1 MDIIKLRKDLI
12 DGKINVS
19 DVSSYIG
26 DIKCLYEEFMNG
38 LRPFDKDEVFNLI
51 MIFLDYY
58 TYSTDGDSLISD
70 KEYDDLMNY
79 WIGRTHHLISKSD
92 ILTTQTHWEFVKHES
107 PGMVGTIKKIYSFEE
122 LVAYMS
128 KYKSHKGYR
137 SYRIAPKFDGIS
149 AAIKIDSNGKILL
162 GVTRNDGVRG
172 QDITSIVRNAE
183 NSEEIAAYYAL
194 GVKSGEYVWVK
205 VELCVGT
212 HNFNDLCEIKNY
224 KNRRSATSGIVNSPK
239 NVSLAKFITII
250 PLASHQTSS
259 DNIGYTPLNSK
270 MVTPKTPYDMME
282 EINKLLSIIRDP
294 SFNFRVDGVV
304 IYPLGDDILPNFDDI
319 MDDAI
324 AYKVNTSEGLT
335 RIKYAYISVGRLGY
349 ACPMLK
355 VEPCEVNET
364 CVQDVSLGSF
374 DKFANMDLH
383 ENEQVIIYSAGDVIP
398 QAKLPEERNYDTDAP
413 LIKIKKVCPYCGEK
427 LHRYENTYQCKNPD
441 CPRIKSGYIT
451 NFIMKLKG
459 KNISDETINDLIEH
473 KLIFGIPDLF
483 KLKEEQIACLPGY
496 GTDSAKNII
505 TELTK
510 IKTRAIPIS
519 QLIGALGIQGISE
532 KKCQKIFKVMNLDKM
547 LKKNPEKLKYDLV
560 SADSTGYKTASIFVD
575 FIMNNKKLIH
585 ELCDVMNISED
596 ISWKGNVVF
605 TGFRNPALEK
615 KFNEIG
621 YEVSNNVNGKTV
633 VVIDAS
639 YNHDSTKCESARKK
653 GIDIVHVSKAE
664 DILKQMDVLY

>member
-1 MDIIKLRKDLI
+1 MNIIKLRKDLVN
-12 DGKINVS
+12 GKIDLS
-19 DVSSYIG
+19 DVSSHIA
-26 DIKCLYEEFMNG
+26 DIKCLYEEFMTG
-38 LRPFDKDEVFNLI
+38 RKAFDRDIVFNLI

-58 TYSTDGDSLISD
+58 TYSESGESLISD

-79 WIGRTHHLISKSD
+79 WMGRTNELISTSD

-122 LVAYMS
+122 LMTYMS
-128 KYKSHKGYR
+128 KYKAHKGYR

-149 AAIKIDSNGKILL
+149 SAIKIDSNGKILL

-172 QDITSIVRNAE
+172 QDITTIVRNAE

-194 GVKSGEYVWVK
+194 DLKSGEYAWIK
-205 VELCVGT
+205 TELCVGS
-212 HNFNDLCEIKNY
+212 HNFDKLCEIKAY

-259 DNIGYTPLNSK
+259 DNIKYIPINSEII
-270 MVTPKTPYDMME
+270 TPKTSYDMME
-282 EINKLLSIIRDP
+282 EINKLLSVIRDP

-304 IYPLGDDILPNFDDI
+304 IYPIGDDILPNFDDI

-335 RIKYAYISVGRLGY
+335 RIKYAYVSVGRLGY

-398 QAKLPEERNYDTDAP
+398 QAKLPDERNYDESSP

-427 LHRYENTYQCKNPD
+427 LTRYENTYQCKNDD

-451 NFIMKLKG
+451 NFIMKMKG

-473 KLIFGIPDLF
+473 KLISEIPDLF
-483 KLKEEQIACLPGY
+483 ELKEEQISCLPGY
-496 GTDSAKNII
+496 GIDSAKNII
-505 TELTK
+505 SELTR
-510 IKTRAIPIS
+510 IKTKAVPIS
-519 QLIGALGIQGISE
+519 TLIGALGIQGISE
-532 KKCQKIFKVMNLDKM
+532 KKCQKLFKVMSLKEM
-547 LKKNPEKLKYDLV
+547 LKSDPEKLKYDLV

-575 FIMNNKKLIH
+575 FIMNNKRLIKK
-585 ELCDVMNISED
+585 LCDIMNISND
-596 ISWKGNVVF
+596 ITWKANVVF
-605 TGFRNPALEK
+605 TGFRNPTLERE
-615 KFNEIG
+615 FNQIG
-621 YEVSNNVNGKTV
+621 YEVSNNVNSNTV

-639 YNHDSTKCESARKK
+639 YNHDSTKCIAAMKK
-653 GIDIVHVSKAE
+653 GIDIVHVSQADEIIKS
-664 DILKQMDVLY
+664 LK